1 MEVKSNISQTM
12 HSFQQ
17 PKNIQNQELVIES
30 RLNQDLMEKARHET
44 KEVKKFTIDDIE
56 TQLESMNQMM
66 EAKNTGLKFNFHEDL
81 ERIYVQVVDRQT
93 DEVIK
98 EIPPEKFLDM
108 VSSMLD
114 FMGLMIDQRI

>member
-1 MEVKSNISQTM
+1 MEVKSNISQTA

-17 PKNIQNQELVIES
+17 PKNVQNQLEQK
-30 RLNQDLMEKARHET
+30 NQDLMEKARHET
-44 KEVKKFTIDDIE
+44 KEVNKFTIEDIE
-56 TQLESMNQMM
+56 TQVESMNQMM
-66 EAKNTGLKFNFHEDL
+66 ETKNTGLKFNFHEDL

-108 VSSMLD
+108 VSTMLD